1 MYFVFAYLTLAAII
15 ALFLPASYLGILGA
29 PSIESL
35 IGAFWGTL
43 AGAAIIFLFQI
54 RMEQTGSVKS
64 LSQKFNSD
72 NSTLKIGSAV
82 AYP

>member
-54 RMEQTGSVKS
+54 RMEQTRFFQLVLSEINCQVHFSV
-64 LSQKFNSD
+64 
-72 NSTLKIGSAV
+72 
-82 AYP
+82 